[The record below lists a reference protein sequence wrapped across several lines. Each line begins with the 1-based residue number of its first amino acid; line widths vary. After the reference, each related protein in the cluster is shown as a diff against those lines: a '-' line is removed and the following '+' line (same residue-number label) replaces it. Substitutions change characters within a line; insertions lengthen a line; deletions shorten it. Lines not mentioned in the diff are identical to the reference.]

1 MRYRHIPVMVK
12 EVIDYLDCSPGKTYV
27 DGTLGGGG
35 HAQAILRAVGPDG
48 FLIGI
53 DQDPVAVSSA
63 REALQQFKSNIRIF
77 HDNFTGLPDILSRL
91 DITGVDGVLLDL
103 GVSLYQLERS
113 GRGFSFMRDEPLDM
127 RMNPWEGEPAET
139 LINRLPEKAL
149 ATVIARHG
157 EERWARRVAKTIVRQ
172 RGHRPIQSSL
182 HLAEIVKSA
191 IPARYRPRR
200 IHPATRTFQAL
211 RIEVNQELK
220 SLGMFLE
227 GVAEVLNKG
236 GRLCILSY
244 HSLEDRIVKDCF
256 RSLARGC
263 ECPKD
268 FPVCVCEKR
277 PQVHILTKRPVQP
290 DPEEVRV
297 NPMARSAKLRAVERI
312 QGDKQ

>member
-1 MRYRHIPVMVK
+1 
-12 EVIDYLDCSPGKTYV
+12 
-27 DGTLGGGG
+27 
-35 HAQAILRAVGPDG
+35 
-48 FLIGI
+48 
-53 DQDPVAVSSA
+53 
-63 REALQQFKSNIRIF
+63 
-77 HDNFTGLPDILSRL
+77 
-91 DITGVDGVLLDL
+91 
-103 GVSLYQLERS
+103 
-113 GRGFSFMRDEPLDM
+113 
-127 RMNPWEGEPAET
+127 
-139 LINRLPEKAL
+139 
-149 ATVIARHG
+149 
-157 EERWARRVAKTIVRQ
+157 
-172 RGHRPIQSSL
+172 
-182 HLAEIVKSA
+182 
-191 IPARYRPRR
+191 
-200 IHPATRTFQAL
+200 L

-244 HSLEDRIVKDCF
+244 HSLEDRIVKERF